1 MLYSTLMLMMSS
13 AFLMLRLTPGGSFPR
28 PLSEA
33 EERKYLDAW
42 LQGDLEARNVL
53 IERNLRLVA
62 HIIKKYYTH
71 YDDTDD
77 LISIG
82 TIGLIKGIN
91 TYQPDKGVRLA
102 TYASKC
108 AENEILMYFRSTR
121 KNASEMLLSDVLDT
135 DGDGNSLSLI
145 DILSEDDDMD
155 EHLQADEVSRAL
167 RRCIDNVLD
176 AREAEI
182 IRLRYAIGGGERCAN
197 YASAKAGLI
206 GLTTSIAREVAEF
219 NINVNVIPVPTTDT
233 SGLRAADFE
242 LVDDELP
249 LIPLGRIAQPI
260 DIANTALFLVS
271 EASNYVTGQIVAP
284 NGGKRMLV

>member
-1 MLYSTLMLMMSS
+1 MPALFSQLFQLLSQALYLLLHVT
-13 AFLMLRLTPGGSFPR
+13 GGGTFPR
-28 PLSEA
+28 ALSAAQERQCL
-33 EERKYLDAW
+33 EEMA
-42 LQGDLEARNVL
+42 QGSQAARQKL
-53 IERNLRLVA
+53 IEHNLRLVA

-91 TYQPDKGVRLA
+91 TYRPDKGVRLA

-155 EHLQADEVSRAL
+155 EQLQADEVSL
-167 RRCIDNVLD
+167 ELQRCIDNVLD

-182 IRLRYAIGGGERCAN
+182 IRLRYAIGGGEAMTQRETAQRCGISRS
-197 YASAKAGLI
+197 YVSRIEKKAI
-206 GLTTSIAREVAEF
+206 EK
-219 NINVNVIPVPTTDT
+219 
-233 SGLRAADFE
+233 LRAALQAD
-242 LVDDELP
+242 
-249 LIPLGRIAQPI
+249 G
-260 DIANTALFLVS
+260 
-271 EASNYVTGQIVAP
+271 Y
-284 NGGKRMLV
+284 

>member
-91 TYQPDKGVRLA
+91 TYRPDKGVRLA

-121 KNASEMLLSDVLDT
+121 KNASEMLLSDVLGT
-135 DGDGNSLSLI
+135 D
-145 DILSEDDDMD
+145 E
-155 EHLQADEVSRAL
+155 DEVSRPMEDDADRRALHEAVAKLSERDRDIISLRFGLLGRREYTQKEVADRMGISQSYISRLEKRILLRL
-167 RRCIDNVLD
+167 RREMQKIM
-176 AREAEI
+176 A
-182 IRLRYAIGGGERCAN
+182 
-197 YASAKAGLI
+197 
-206 GLTTSIAREVAEF
+206 
-219 NINVNVIPVPTTDT
+219 
-233 SGLRAADFE
+233 
-242 LVDDELP
+242 
-249 LIPLGRIAQPI
+249 
-260 DIANTALFLVS
+260 
-271 EASNYVTGQIVAP
+271 
-284 NGGKRMLV
+284 